1 MYSNRENKR
10 LSIFSISL
18 ALLLGASNISLI
30 TYLVSTANHKSIPSF
45 DIPVGPYTSYRLTA
59 TKNGYTLSYR
69 ANDPKKLITR
79 TRTSSPKGLFGGK
92 TEEVDLYEENTLL
105 GKVSS
110 KDGEGIFR
118 ISMSAG
124 PGGGRVMGV
133 NDGCCERVVR
143 LELCGAWYSRS
154 RWPRVHGRSRRRG
167 ESLANYAWRSLV
179 VLRIVRG

>member
-18 ALLLGASNISLI
+18 ALLLGASNISLV

-59 TKNGYTLSYR
+59 TENGYTLSYR

-79 TRTSSPKGLFGGK
+79 TRTSSPKGLFGSK

-110 KDGEGIFR
+110 KEGEGNTDEMIAW
-118 ISMSAG
+118 IKSEGAG
-124 PGGGRVMGV
+124 QSTGRLIGTSIGTKAAPVVSQVPIVGWLAAGWVAMLGGNKGADVGGEIAKSF
-133 NDGCCERVVR
+133 NDC
-143 LELCGAWYSRS
+143 
-154 RWPRVHGRSRRRG
+154 
-167 ESLANYAWRSLV
+167 
-179 VLRIVRG
+179 

>member
-18 ALLLGASNISLI
+18 ALLLGASNISLV

-69 ANDPKKLITR
+69 ANDPKKLLTR

-92 TEEVDLYEENTLL
+92 TEEVDLYEENTIL
-105 GKVSS
+105 G
-110 KDGEGIFR
+110 
-118 ISMSAG
+118 
-124 PGGGRVMGV
+124 
-133 NDGCCERVVR
+133 
-143 LELCGAWYSRS
+143 
-154 RWPRVHGRSRRRG
+154 
-167 ESLANYAWRSLV
+167 
-179 VLRIVRG
+179 

>member
-1 MYSNRENKR
+1 MFSNRENKR

-18 ALLLGASNISLI
+18 ALLLGASNISLV

-79 TRTSSPKGLFGGK
+79 TTTSTPKGLFGGK

-110 KDGEGIFR
+110 KEGEGITDEM
-118 ISMSAG
+118 IA
-124 PGGGRVMGV
+124 
-133 NDGCCERVVR
+133 CIKTE
-143 LELCGAWYSRS
+143 GA
-154 RWPRVHGRSRRRG
+154 G
-167 ESLANYAWRSLV
+167 ESTGRLIGTSIGTKAAPAVSQVPIVGWLAAGWVAMLGGNKGAEVGGEIAKSFNDC
-179 VLRIVRG
+179 

>member
-59 TKNGYTLSYR
+59 TKNGYTLSYK
-69 ANDPKKLITR
+69 ANDPKKLLTR
-79 TRTSSPKGLFGGK
+79 TRTSTPKGLF
-92 TEEVDLYEENTLL
+92 EENTIL

-110 KDGEGIFR
+110 KDGEGITDEM
-118 ISMSAG
+118 IA
-124 PGGGRVMGV
+124 
-133 NDGCCERVVR
+133 CIKTE
-143 LELCGAWYSRS
+143 GA
-154 RWPRVHGRSRRRG
+154 G
-167 ESLANYAWRSLV
+167 ESTGRLIGTSIGTKAAPAVSQVPIVGWLAAGWVAMLGGNKGAEVGGEIAKSFNDC
-179 VLRIVRG
+179 

>member
-30 TYLVSTANHKSIPSF
+30 TYVVSTSNHKKIPSF

-79 TRTSSPKGLFGGK
+79 TRTSTPKGLFGGK
-92 TEEVDLYEENTLL
+92 QEEVDLYEENTLL
-105 GKVSS
+105 GQTSTKV
-110 KDGEGIFR
+110 GEEIT
-118 ISMSAG
+118 
-124 PGGGRVMGV
+124 
-133 NDGCCERVVR
+133 D
-143 LELCGAWYSRS
+143 ELIACIKTEGA
-154 RWPRVHGRSRRRG
+154 G
-167 ESLANYAWRSLV
+167 ESTGRLIGTSIGAQAAPAVSQIPVVGWLAAGWVAMFGGNKGADVGGEIAKSFNDC
-179 VLRIVRG
+179 